1 MSIDKANIF
10 SFAALPT
17 EIIPFDETTLN
28 VIIRDLPK
36 SYPFDI
42 VLFDGS
48 KHTFQKEIELY
59 DFLLIDYYETFNQKL
74 EEYRQKLIDDAR
86 IEAERKAQEAYEL
99 ELKLKHDA
107 EAAKQMQDLIAAR
120 EEFKAKYGDADEATR
135 NEIDKEIFINATTE
149 QFEIKKHND
158 RVRRQLNNK
167 FEISLANYDS
177 KYLPCEINLFDKLR
191 VDALSLINNGV
202 TTMFLL
208 SYFESNYRSTGI
220 SIEELAAKIIQ
231 KAEKRDSYISQLIAT
246 MKEDLK
252 KHIKE

>member
-1 MSIDKANIF
+1 MSIDQANIF

-59 DFLLIDYYETFNQKL
+59 DFLLIDYYDTFNQKL

-86 IEAERKAQEAYEL
+86 LEEERKAQEAY
-99 ELKLKHDA
+99 DA
-107 EAAKQMQDLIAAR
+107 ELRAKHEAEVLRQMQDLEIAR
-120 EEFKAKYGDADEATR
+120 QEFKDKYGDADAEAR
-135 NEIDKEIFINATTE
+135 KEIDKEIFIKTAQE

-158 RVRRQLNNK
+158 RVRRQLNNRY
-167 FEISLANYDS
+167 EVSLANYDS
-177 KYLPCEINLFDKLR
+177 KYLDCEINLFDKLR
-191 VDALSLINNGV
+191 VDAIQLLNIG
-202 TTMFLL
+202 TTTVFLA
-208 SYFESNYRSTGI
+208 SYYEANFRSTGI
-220 SIEELAAKIIQ
+220 SIEDLANKIIQ
-231 KAEKRDSYISQLIAT
+231 KADKRDSYIAQLVAT
-246 MKEDLK
+246 MKEDLT